1 MGDTVN
7 YLLMTVFISAV
18 FMIVI
23 SAKARVLETKLG
35 KIRGKT
41 ETIHG
46 QEIDVYLG
54 IPFAEPPVGHLRF
67 RTPVPKK
74 PWTRTIDVTE
84 YGPMCMQTHFLS
96 LPDML
101 LHTDMSEDCLNLNV
115 YVPVSE
121 DKAPKAVMVW
131 IHGGAYAVG
140 QALGTPCEELA
151 LHGDVIC
158 VTINYRLNLFGFL
171 TTLDENAPSN
181 IGLWDQHEALK
192 WVKEHISTFGG
203 DPESITIFGESA
215 GGSSVQHQAVTK
227 YNIGLVKRAISQSPP
242 TFSNGF
248 AFAGNPLR
256 LAKELALKLNCNT
269 SENRDLSDTLKLVNC
284 LRLVPAEVLLNT
296 SGELLTPGITSET
309 EEFGTFPFAPVEDGD
324 FVPFGLK
331 EYFSASKTR
340 SNPEIDKAFSKV
352 DWMVGS
358 LADEGNGLLYT
369 AAMTQEDDGYNITS
383 GIPENILNTNL
394 ITPFLKTLFPNSLDI
409 VKKHIHDAYTHK
421 DDPIENSLAAR
432 EFFSDVVI
440 HQQVVESCHA
450 HLRSKGN
457 AQKSATYSYS
467 ISHVLSGKNVIDYY
481 FGFSLPSWAKTATHG
496 DDLPLV
502 FGTKIL
508 KEGVEF
514 DWNEQDEKTAKVV
527 RTFWTNFAK
536 TGNPNQG
543 LPLEGVAT
551 WEEFTK
557 DKKGYI
563 NIGKQTEM
571 EYDLHPERMKLWM
584 YTIPEEIEKEQRNKQ
599 KTEL

>member
-1 MGDTVN
+1 MAAYIQVLAA
-7 YLLMTVFISAV
+7 LLMVVFTGSHAEI
-18 FMIVI
+18 
-23 SAKARVLETKLG
+23 LETKLG

-41 ETIHG
+41 ETVNGKKIN
-46 QEIDVYLG
+46 VYLG
-54 IPFAEPPVGHLRF
+54 IPYAEPPLGYLRF
-67 RTPVPKK
+67 RKPVPKK
-74 PWTRTIDVTE
+74 PWTRMLDATE
-84 YGPMCMQTHFLS
+84 YGPSCIQNLLFS
-96 LPDML
+96 LPDIL
-101 LHTDMSEDCLNLNV
+101 RHTDISEDCLSLNA

-121 DKAPKAVMVW
+121 NKSPKAVMVW
-131 IHGGAYAVG
+131 IHGGGYDFG
-140 QALGTPCEELA
+140 QALTTPCEELA

-269 SENRDLSDTLKLVNC
+269 SENRDLSDTLQLVNC

-296 SGELLTPGITSET
+296 SSELLTPGPTNDVAEY
-309 EEFGTFPFAPVEDGD
+309 GNMPFAPVEDGD
-324 FVPFGLK
+324 FVPYGTK

-340 SNPEIDKAFSKV
+340 KNPEINEAFSKV
-352 DWMVGS
+352 DWMVGA
-358 LADEGNGLLYT
+358 LIDEGNSLLYV
-369 AAMTQEDDGYNITS
+369 AAMTQEDDGYNISS
-383 GIPENILNTNL
+383 GIPENVVNTNMIL
-394 ITPFLKTLFPNSLDI
+394 PFLKTLFPNSLDI
-409 VKKHIHDAYTHK
+409 VKRHIHDAYTHK
-421 DDPIENSLAAR
+421 DDPIENSLAMCD
-432 EFFSDVVI
+432 FFTDI
-440 HQQVVESCHA
+440 IFHQHVVEACMA
-450 HLRSKGN
+450 HLRSKSTSN
-457 AQKSATYSYS
+457 AQKSATYSYI
-467 ISHVLSGKNVIDYY
+467 ISHALSGRNVMEYY
-481 FGFSLPSWAKTATHG
+481 FGFSLPTWAKTATHG

-543 LPLEGVAT
+543 LPLESMAT

-571 EYDLHPERMKLWM
+571 KYDLHHERMKLWM